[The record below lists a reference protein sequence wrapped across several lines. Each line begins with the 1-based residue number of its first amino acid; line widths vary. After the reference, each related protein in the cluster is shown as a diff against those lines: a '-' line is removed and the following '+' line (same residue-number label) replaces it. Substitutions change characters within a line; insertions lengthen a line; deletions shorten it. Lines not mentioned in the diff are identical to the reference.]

1 MIRSRVHFFTQRFF
15 SNQQRKLDDIL
26 DKSYDTVERRKE
38 LFNPSGSIFK
48 ISSVFSPLECQKLI
62 EFSEQIQFQEEKF
75 ITDLG
80 EGIKTPE
87 QNRINVNKE
96 ILNFSH
102 LIIHDE
108 TNKFT
113 NQIYNRIKQYLPE
126 TFDDVKEKKQW
137 KVKKLHET
145 HTICKYALN
154 QQFKPQTPGI
164 SNKLADGTG
173 KKYSVIIYVNDDY
186 KGGETEFNK
195 YVVDPELGSAVVFYN
210 KFIHVSAPLQS
221 GTKYLFLTDAIY
233 EPIKEI

>member
-1 MIRSRVHFFTQRFF
+1 MHFFTQRFF

-108 TNKFT
+108 TNKF
-113 NQIYNRIKQYLPE
+113 K
-126 TFDDVKEKKQW
+126 
-137 KVKKLHET
+137 
-145 HTICKYALN
+145 
-154 QQFKPQTPGI
+154 
-164 SNKLADGTG
+164 NK
-173 KKYSVIIYVNDDY
+173 I
-186 KGGETEFNK
+186 
-195 YVVDPELGSAVVFYN
+195 
-210 KFIHVSAPLQS
+210 
-221 GTKYLFLTDAIY
+221 
-233 EPIKEI
+233 